1 MLWESVKASDQ
12 MKRNGLN
19 HVIPCIHAGDSY
31 RVAIEQRSPRRV
43 PASSRLPRGFRAWFC
58 LKFSWQGIFRL
69 RTNISIPPDLPD
81 SPRLTRRA
89 LPPGR
94 IPTQMAP
101 YIFALKDAEMYS
113 INDPPKNPR
122 KRLKSRFKRLLFFW
136 IDCYTLFLKSS
147 YSAFLRLD
155 APVSARF

>member
-1 MLWESVKASDQ
+1 
-12 MKRNGLN
+12 
-19 HVIPCIHAGDSY
+19 
-31 RVAIEQRSPRRV
+31 
-43 PASSRLPRGFRAWFC
+43 
-58 LKFSWQGIFRL
+58 
-69 RTNISIPPDLPD
+69 
-81 SPRLTRRA
+81 
-89 LPPGR
+89 
-94 IPTQMAP
+94 MAP